1 MHRMRIQM
9 QASKDHDHEF
19 EQLSTAVTGRGLNST
34 CMECMKEGILAAGGL
49 EQPKIE
55 KITAKR
61 RQCPPDAWS
70 EGAIVSTILKNY
82 TKMLPIAEDPIQVLV
97 EIHVQDMDSINEISS
112 DFNVD
117 ILFSQL
123 WHDPSLSFAHLPS
136 CKKNITMESKHLHEI
151 WGPNICLINS
161 KNTQIHKSPGENV
174 MVILYENGTVW
185 INHRLSVKAPCNLD
199 LRQFPFD
206 VQNCLLIFESYSH
219 NSEEVELHWMSEPV
233 TLMKPIE
240 LPDFDLERFHHIKDN
255 NPYPNGRWDQL
266 RVTFTFKR
274 RWGFYVIQAY
284 VPTYLTIVVSW
295 VSFCMEPKALP
306 ARTTVGI
313 SSLLALTFQFGNI
326 LKNLPRV
333 SYVKAMDVWMLGC
346 ISFVFGTM
354 LELAFVCYIT
364 RCQNSA
370 RNAERRR
377 DRSRTSQIWANGSC
391 RSRGNG
397 YISQGNGSVISHYPS
412 NSTRQDSPLIHS
424 QHNSSITTRTNGP
437 PSPVQLQMTTFDSQ
451 VPLTFNEI
459 RSISPMT
466 GAGSCIARFHPEAI
480 DKFSIVAFPLAFT
493 IFNMRLYG
501 LVANLIVLQQTD
513 CLLKELYAPS
523 GDDNP
528 GQNQQSF
535 SASNADT
542 IKSGL
547 SALRRKALQ
556 KLEVQSKVD
565 RAPSDVQRSLSYF
578 NRPRLRAQV
587 RQEGDSLHEVNQ
599 KAGLNDYL
607 YQSDILLTPDFFYP
621 YDLWG
626 DTLYYELDPLL
637 CRFDRDASIQ
647 VLYSNIQPEYVDQF
661 EKESPATNFNYYLP
675 YDYGSIMQYGA
686 YSATRNDK
694 PTMLSKDPLATS
706 TLGSDMVAF
715 YDVSMMNE
723 HYMCKSLCSSITSA
737 QCQNGGFPN
746 PRNCQVCICPSMFG
760 GSLCDRRPDDCGA
773 ELIATADWQWLN
785 DTIGDG
791 QQRVRLYPLKCHY
804 WISSPEST
812 IVEVDPVDINAYSVD
827 GCVYGGIEY
836 KTQADLKKTGY
847 RLED

>member
-1 MHRMRIQM
+1 
-9 QASKDHDHEF
+9 
-19 EQLSTAVTGRGLNST
+19 
-34 CMECMKEGILAAGGL
+34 
-49 EQPKIE
+49 
-55 KITAKR
+55 
-61 RQCPPDAWS
+61 
-70 EGAIVSTILKNY
+70 
-82 TKMLPIAEDPIQVLV
+82 
-97 EIHVQDMDSINEISS
+97 
-112 DFNVD
+112 
-117 ILFSQL
+117 
-123 WHDPSLSFAHLPS
+123 
-136 CKKNITMESKHLHEI
+136 
-151 WGPNICLINS
+151 
-161 KNTQIHKSPGENV
+161 

-493 IFNMRLYG
+493 IFN
-501 LVANLIVLQQTD
+501 
-513 CLLKELYAPS
+513 
-523 GDDNP
+523 
-528 GQNQQSF
+528 SF
-535 SASNADT
+535 SASNADS
-542 IKSGL
+542 IKAGL

-556 KLEVQSKVD
+556 RLEVQSKVD

-578 NRPRLRAQV
+578 DRPRLRAQV

-607 YQSDILLTPDFFYP
+607 YQSDILLTPSQLNNLLLNQNWEYPSSNSVKKRQAFRSCHWEEDVNWLGLLLTNWATHAMGFFH
-621 YDLWG
+621 
-626 DTLYYELDPLL
+626 TQS
-637 CRFDRDASIQ
+637 RFDRDASIQ

-760 GSLCDRRPDDCGA
+760 GSLCNRRPDDCGA
-773 ELIATADWQWLN
+773 DLIATADWQWLN

-791 QQRVRLYPLKCHY
+791 QQRVRLHPLKCHY
-804 WISSPEST
+804 WITSPENT
-812 IVEVDPVDINAYSVD
+812 VVEVDPVDINAYSVD